1 MLSVHNCP
9 LRAPGLSGTSWA
21 LQPAA
26 VPRADEEK
34 GRIIAAGTLLLE
46 HKFIRGCGTAGHI
59 EDVVVDSSY
68 RGLRLGAR

>member
-1 MLSVHNCP
+1 V
-9 LRAPGLSGTSWA
+9 R
-21 LQPAA
+21 
-26 VPRADEEK
+26 RADEEK